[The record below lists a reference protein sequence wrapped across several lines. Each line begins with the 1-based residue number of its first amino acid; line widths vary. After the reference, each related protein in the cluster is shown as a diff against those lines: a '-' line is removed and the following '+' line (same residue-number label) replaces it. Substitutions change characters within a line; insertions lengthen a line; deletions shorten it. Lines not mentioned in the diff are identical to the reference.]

1 MLYIVFCLA
10 LLFFMEVDYKNNVVP
25 IAVDGLKNDYLKTFS
40 SRSSSP
46 SNSIV
51 DVLYLHSLINDVI
64 YLKSI
69 SLEFPAR
76 QNSSVFKIEHW
87 VLTRISQYIIFWQI
101 YLIQPSYKTYPISI
115 KSHFLLL
122 QLFWRKRTSVVK
134 RRLWM
139 WNIIGISLRP

>member
-1 MLYIVFCLA
+1 MFYIVFCLCTT
-10 LLFFMEVDYKNNVVP
+10 LFMEVDYKKNVVP
-25 IAVDGLKNDYLKTFS
+25 IVVDGLKNDYLKTFLS
-40 SRSSSP
+40 PSSSP

-51 DVLYLHSLINDVI
+51 YVLYLHSLINDVI

-69 SLEFPAR
+69 SLEFPAT
-76 QNSSVFKIEHW
+76 W
-87 VLTRISQYIIFWQI
+87 ISQYIIFWQI
-101 YLIQPSYKTYPISI
+101 YRIQPSYKTYPISI